1 MELLVPTL
9 ELRME
14 CYEGPLAVLV
24 NLIRRNRISIWDI
37 PLAFI
42 TERFLQYVEL
52 VKEMRLKI
60 AEDFIEIASL
70 LIYIK
75 SKMLLPDESSIN
87 DEDPREELVER
98 IIEYERLKGMVDAL
112 KDLPV
117 LYRDTF
123 IRGSG
128 LSKDEEEYNLLSL
141 CNIFF
146 ELMKNRQERYI
157 VIRELKPTLEEK
169 LKLLRDILES
179 KGVFEWREDED
190 MEHSDKV
197 VTILGM
203 LELAK
208 IKLATLYQSRPF
220 SSIIM
225 KKRSGG
231 EIQL

>member
-9 ELRME
+9 EVRME
-14 CYEGPLAVLV
+14 CYEGPLAVLI
-24 NLIRRNRISIWDI
+24 NLIRKNRISIWDI

-52 VKEMRLKI
+52 VREMRLKI

-75 SKMLLPDESSIN
+75 SKMLLPVQQGIE
-87 DEDPREELVER
+87 EQDPRDELVER
-98 IIEYERLKGMVDAL
+98 IIEYERLKEMVDGLEAL
-112 KDLPV
+112 PL
-117 LYRDTF
+117 LNRDTF
-123 IRGSG
+123 TRGSSSLKG
-128 LSKDEEEYNLLSL
+128 EEEYNLLNL

-146 ELMKNRQERYI
+146 QLIKNREERYI
-157 VIRELKPTLEEK
+157 VVRELKPTLEEK
-169 LKLLRDILES
+169 LAYLREILES
-179 KGVFEWREDED
+179 RGMFEWREDTS

-208 IKLATLYQSRPF
+208 IKLATLYQVRPF

-225 KKRSGG
+225 KKRDGG
-231 EIQL
+231 EI